1 MCVCVCWG
9 GGGHA
14 PLNHSISK
22 NKTTFTESKLS
33 LSSLAML
40 KSKKLIYV
48 NLCQKNING
57 LVFFLQYLH
66 AQSKEW
72 DCGSLT
78 IHVKYWCEMQEQ
90 KNININD

>member
-1 MCVCVCWG
+1 MCVCVCVWV
-9 GGGHA
+9 HA

-66 AQSKEW
+66 AQSKE
-72 DCGSLT
+72 
-78 IHVKYWCEMQEQ
+78 
-90 KNININD
+90 